1 MLLAMLA
8 SLSAAVA
15 AQTEVSVYTPG
26 VTQEGVTYFLP
37 KTMLEVNVTAVEEIY
52 TPGEFSRYADR
63 FLKLGGVSDKEQR
76 SWQITE
82 VYVLPVGTPDV
93 SQAYS
98 VRFNEKSI
106 APYVQLTRD
115 GILAS
120 VNVEL
125 DKSVEIPS
133 KQPATVRTDPHEF
146 LTEEILT
153 ASSTAKMAELTA
165 KEIYSI
171 RESRNAITRG
181 QADFIPSDGES
192 FKFILDNLDKQEKS
206 LMQLFTGVTTTVE
219 HSAKFTIDP
228 DKALSKT
235 VIFRLSGKLGMV
247 DAQNLAGSPVYIEVE
262 NFKSLPVPAETK
274 KSSSK
279 SNNSLRYCVPG
290 RASVRIYDNRET
302 YYDGEVSVAQY
313 GNVEVL
319 SSTLLNKAAGTK
331 IVFDTATG
339 NIISI
344 SE

>member
-76 SWQITE
+76 NWQITE

-120 VNVEL
+120 VNFEL

-262 NFKSLPVPAETK
+262 NLKSLPVPAGTK

-290 RASVRIYDNRET
+290 RASVKIYDNRET

-339 NIISI
+339 NIVSI